1 MFSGIVEETGAVTAV
16 SASSLSIKADVVFG
30 DLKPGDSIAVNG
42 VCLTVTRIKGKI
54 FDADVMPETIMRSTL
69 GLLRSGDA
77 VNLERALTLSGRL
90 GGHLVEGHIDST
102 GIIDSIKRDGEAELV
117 TVTASPEVMS
127 FLVEKGFIAVDGL
140 SLTVVGRTQKD
151 FTISLVAFTR
161 SHTTMGHRKV
171 GDRVNLEVDII
182 AKYVESFVIR
192 QESRITEG
200 FLAEH
205 GFVS

>member
-1 MFSGIVEETGAVTAV
+1 VFSGIVEETGNVMAV

-54 FDADVMPETIMRSTL
+54 FDADVMPETITRSTL

-102 GIIDSIKRDGEAELV
+102 GIIDSIKRDGEAELI
-117 TVTASPEVMS
+117 TITASPEVMR

-140 SLTVVGRTQKD
+140 SLTVVGRTQND

-161 SHTTMGHRKV
+161 SHTTMGHKKV

-182 AKYVESFVIR
+182 AKYVENFVIR
-192 QESRITEG
+192 QESRITDG

>member
-1 MFSGIVEETGAVTAV
+1 VFSGIVEETGAVTAV